1 MSCDIF
7 FIQIQ
12 MIRYSKYLV
21 QIGIN
26 VLNLEYLK
34 KLKIYIEK
42 NQKSY
47 ELNFIV
53 LLIYYN

>member
-1 MSCDIF
+1 
-7 FIQIQ
+7 